1 MKILSNDTSKELSL
15 PMSSGNIPESDP
27 YYADGCS
34 GSSWDEAYEMSEQEC
49 AFS

>member
-15 PMSSGNIPESDP
+15 PMSSEHIPELDP
-27 YYADGCS
+27 YYNDGDFGSCS
-34 GSSWDEAYEMSEQEC
+34 DEAYEMSEQEC